1 MVIRCICD
9 GFAGDRLERV
19 EQKGSLLFVDERSE
33 KVANVVSSRE
43 RSGNEKTKQNKTIV
57 KDKIVLSQKTFI
69 S

>member
-1 MVIRCICD
+1 MKDIND
-9 GFAGDRLERV
+9 LHHTT
-19 EQKGSLLFVDERSE
+19 KKLTE
-33 KVANVVSSRE
+33 KTLAISVSSRE

>member
-19 EQKGSLLFVDERSE
+19 EQKGSLLFVDEISE

>member
-1 MVIRCICD
+1 MIRCICD

>member
-9 GFAGDRLERV
+9 EFAGDKLERV